1 MEGEARNMTD
11 RISPVHKLERIR
23 EQLAESV
30 LELSDEALLAEIIES
45 GSDPQQEAERTR
57 SLLLHAARPQEVGQ
71 RLSNVSET
79 TDSHYCRTSKG
90 ISR

>member
-1 MEGEARNMTD
+1 MTD
-11 RISPVHKLERIR
+11 RINPVEKLERIM

-30 LELSDEALLAEIIES
+30 LELSDEALLAEIAES
-45 GSDPQQEAERTR
+45 GSDPQQEAELTR
-57 SLLLHAARPQEVGQ
+57 SLLRHAARPQEVGQ

-90 ISR
+90 LSR

>member
-1 MEGEARNMTD
+1 MTD
-11 RISPVHKLERIR
+11 RINPVEKLERIM

-30 LELSDEALLAEIIES
+30 LELSDEALLAEITES
-45 GSDPQQEAERTR
+45 GSDPQQEAELTR
-57 SLLLHAARPQEVGQ
+57 SLLRHAARPQEVGQ

-90 ISR
+90 LSR

>member
-1 MEGEARNMTD
+1 MTD
-11 RISPVHKLERIR
+11 RINPVEKLERIM

-30 LELSDEALLAEIIES
+30 LELSDEALLAEITES
-45 GSDPQQEAERTR
+45 GSDPQQEAELTR
-57 SLLLHAARPQEVGQ
+57 SLLRDAARPQEVGQ

-90 ISR
+90 LSR

>member
-1 MEGEARNMTD
+1 MTD
-11 RISPVHKLERIR
+11 RINPVEQLERIM

-30 LELSDEALLAEIIES
+30 LELSDEALLAEITES
-45 GSDPQQEAERTR
+45 GSDPQQEAELTR
-57 SLLLHAARPQEVGQ
+57 SLLRHAARPQEVGQ

-90 ISR
+90 LSR